1 MKLIE
6 RYIFRRIVSSTVLT
20 FLALGAMLWLS
31 QALTQF
37 DLVTANGQ
45 ALTTFVQVSALLVPV
60 LVAIVFPVSVLIG
73 VIYTFTSLNS
83 DAELVVIN
91 ASGARQS
98 AILKPVVIIA
108 FLASLIVA
116 SMTLY
121 FSPLAL
127 RTWTNLI
134 TSVRSNIITQFM
146 QEGAFVSLTPKLTFS
161 IRNRNPDGSLGGIF
175 VSDDR
180 DADKT
185 VSYLAERGAI
195 LENPLGVFL
204 IMGDGTI
211 QQRSKVDQSI
221 SLIEFSSYAFDLSS
235 FSSTGTVPVL
245 KPLERS
251 TTYLL
256 RPDAE
261 DPYYQQFPAKFRAEL
276 IDRLTSPIYCFVFAL
291 IPLLFLGQAEST
303 RQSRAASI
311 TSAAFLAVLIRA
323 IPFFLPTETSVVA
336 QLLAFGIPLGISL
349 LVVVLVLAGVQWRPP
364 ERAVAFVEGLFARAS
379 GLVARR
385 APAAAR

>member
-6 RYIFRRIVSSTVLT
+6 RYILRRIVSATVLT

-45 ALTTFVQVSALLVPV
+45 AITTFLQVSALLVPV
-60 LVAIVFPVSVLIG
+60 LVAIVFPVSILIA
-73 VIYTFTSLNS
+73 VIYAFTSLNT

-91 ASGARQS
+91 ASGARQT
-98 AILKPVVIIA
+98 AILKPVLVVA
-108 FLASLIVA
+108 FVSTLIVA

-121 FSPLAL
+121 FAPLAL
-127 RTWTNLI
+127 RSWQVLI
-134 TSVRSNIITQFM
+134 TNVRGNIITQFM

-161 IRNRNPDGSLGGIF
+161 IRNRNQDGSLGGIF

-185 VSYLAERGAI
+185 ISYLAEKGAI

-204 IMGDGTI
+204 IMGNGTI

-221 SLIEFSSYAFDLSS
+221 SMIEFSSYAFDLSS

-245 KPLERS
+245 KPIERP
-251 TTYLL
+251 TGYLL
-256 RPDAE
+256 HPDPE
-261 DPYYQQFPAKFRAEL
+261 DPYYQQFPAKFRVEL
-276 IDRLTSPIYCFVFAL
+276 NDRITSPLYCFLFAL

-303 RQSRAASI
+303 RQSRSASI
-311 TSAAFLAVLIRA
+311 TAAAFLAIAVRA
-323 IPFFLPTETSVVA
+323 VPFFLPVETSLVA
-336 QLLAFGIPLGISL
+336 QILVYAIPVGLTLVVIL
-349 LVVVLVLAGVQWRPP
+349 LVLSGVQWRPP
-364 ERAVAFVEGLFARAS
+364 DRLVAVGERFFARAS
-379 GLVARR
+379 GLVGQR
-385 APAAAR
+385 APAASK